1 MTRVELIANLSAEF
15 LPIAAFV
22 VASETVGFRTGLR
35 VLIITTLITFVLSV
49 WVERRLPK
57 FGLFASGVILFFAGL
72 SIIFHNP
79 FFIIIKDTLYY
90 FGFGVAMLVGLM
102 VGRYPFKFFFSDF
115 MAMSENGWR
124 IISIRWTVFFFLL
137 TAGNEIA
144 RHMLR
149 PEDWTLY
156 KLGALLVTWAFGA
169 YQLTVS
175 RRERLPGTSP
185 LGIRITETATASD
198 RK

>member
-1 MTRVELIANLSAEF
+1 MTRVELIANLTAEF

-35 VLIITTLITFVLSV
+35 ALIITTLITFVLSV

-57 FGLFASGVILFFAGL
+57 FGLFASGVILFFGGL
-72 SIIFHNP
+72 SIIFHDP

-90 FGFGVAMLVGLM
+90 FGFGMAMLVGLL
-102 VGRYPFKFFFSDF
+102 VGRTPFKFFFGDF
-115 MAMSENGWR
+115 MALSENGWR
-124 IISIRWTVFFFLL
+124 VISTRWMVFFFLL

-144 RHMLR
+144 RHMLL

-156 KLGALLVTWAFGA
+156 KLAALLATWVFGA
-169 YQLTVS
+169 YQLTVAS
-175 RRERLPGTSP
+175 RERLPGTSRF
-185 LGIRITETATASD
+185 GIRITKNPTVSYG
-198 RK
+198 K